1 MCETYI
7 LSFTEKRPSPERQK
21 ACCGEG
27 EVFTRQ
33 LQPSS
38 NGFKLHCWCCAHPR
52 RGKTLSDDLL
62 VKGYEYVSIYL
73 YTLYMN
79 RNKQEQAE
87 ARTTTFAGHSQCQ
100 ASGGVFPGSLTR
112 RLSMFPTQDHD
123 LPCGHSLFGGL
134 SPYRRQGIVAL
145 PRRRCRVPPAQQ
157 SSASSRRPLLRIIWR
172 QRHQGPLN
180 LKDSSG

>member
-1 MCETYI
+1 MLWGRRGVYST
-7 LSFTEKRPSPERQK
+7 
-21 ACCGEG
+21 A
-27 EVFTRQ
+27 
-33 LQPSS
+33 SS

-62 VKGYEYVSIYL
+62 VKGYEYVSIY
-73 YTLYMN
+73 MN
-79 RNKQEQAE
+79 RNKLKLAQQLLLA
-87 ARTTTFAGHSQCQ
+87 TQCQ

-134 SPYRRQGIVAL
+134 SPDRRQGIVAL

-180 LKDSSG
+180 LKDRLKRLKTVQQLTERCTPALKAH